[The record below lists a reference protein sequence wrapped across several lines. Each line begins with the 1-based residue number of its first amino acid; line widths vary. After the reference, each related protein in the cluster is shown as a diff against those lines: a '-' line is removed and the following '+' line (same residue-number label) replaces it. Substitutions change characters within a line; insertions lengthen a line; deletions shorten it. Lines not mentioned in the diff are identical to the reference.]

1 MRLVCCASLK
11 IGTVRA
17 ELWTV
22 VTSHEYV
29 RNADTLLKNVRDKRE
44 TGLARQLNCCTDA
57 LRNLVYRSHLLCTA
71 ISPVYALVELR
82 SKVFGEA
89 SILRHLVVDAPLVP
103 GETPCQSYQTQR

>member
-1 MRLVCCASLK
+1 MRLVCCGCFQLRLK

-57 LRNLVYRSHLLCTA
+57 LRNLVYRSHVALHGDISRLC
-71 ISPVYALVELR
+71 VGR
-82 SKVFGEA
+82 
-89 SILRHLVVDAPLVP
+89 APF
-103 GETPCQSYQTQR
+103 